1 VPVASETAEPV
12 DLHVGAAIRRRRK
25 SLGISQV
32 ALAGKLGLTFQQVQ
46 KYERGGNRVSASKLD
61 AIARALNCLPG
72 DFFPA
77 HDEPD
82 AVTKSWLDAA
92 RSLNIRRPGL
102 AERLCALPDDVLGAF
117 ATMADNM
124 AAAA

>member
-1 VPVASETAEPV
+1 MNAAQHVKAIAARLEPRQAQLALQLAEGLEGAPVA
-12 DLHVGAAIRRRRK
+12 L
-25 SLGISQV
+25 
-32 ALAGKLGLTFQQVQ
+32 LAG
-46 KYERGGNRVSASKLD
+46 A
-61 AIARALNCLPG
+61 G
-72 DFFPA
+72 DYGVHA
-77 HDEPD
+77 
-82 AVTKSWLDAA
+82 LDAA